1 LGGFLIASL
10 TERFAVSHVST
21 QEIARLVNAEDSLQL
36 LDRRHVI
43 LDAEID
49 VAGAVLGIAIARTDH
64 EKCGWLHSARIA
76 AGSLA
81 GMKRGDEPFGE
92 FALRSVECRDDVRDD
107 ILADEDV
114 SLHGEVR
121 FGHMAGPRQRLRAG
135 PCGGAPRRVDDAE
148 LAVIAPFV
156 RSGSM
161 SSVVCAS

>member
-1 LGGFLIASL
+1 
-10 TERFAVSHVST
+10 
-21 QEIARLVNAEDSLQL
+21 
-36 LDRRHVI
+36 
-43 LDAEID
+43 
-49 VAGAVLGIAIARTDH
+49 
-64 EKCGWLHSARIA
+64 
-76 AGSLA
+76 
-81 GMKRGDEPFGE
+81 MKRGDEPFGE

-156 RSGSM
+156 RSEQHVERRLRIVARAEEGEACRSE
-161 SSVVCAS
+161 